1 MKIRIRENGCFP
13 PPDSEDILKSLL
25 NDQRKEDLNQGK
37 KMNSAFEIE
46 PDSHLFLLLVLMIL
60 LPLLYLLIRNCLES
74 CCFLCQNKQKNDENG
89 QLITDQHESHSNGN
103 NNTEN
108 ETIDKTNKSIC
119 GKLKRLW
126 KFLEIFM
133 KLLVVILPSI
143 FVILIQYW
151 CIYHFWNTDF
161 DVVSLDDLFVL
172 KYLISLVFV
181 FIICTKCS
189 KILNAILLFSMS
201 IYTQLNY
208 SLIFKIPFVFLVLT
222 PYFSAFFLG
231 WIIAYYTILYLVS
244 QGDLFDVIQSFAG
257 FFVLMEFSKIMVSF
271 LRSINFDKF
280 FNRLINEDET
290 RDLIKLMFKNF
301 RFRKAFR
308 MILNE
313 DDFSMEDFQADFK
326 EDEIVMVYF
335 GYFKSLVILCAI
347 GVVHYFMWTNC
358 KTLIY

>member
-1 MKIRIRENGCFP
+1 M
-13 PPDSEDILKSLL
+13 
-25 NDQRKEDLNQGK
+25 
-37 KMNSAFEIE
+37 
-46 PDSHLFLLLVLMIL
+46 
-60 LPLLYLLIRNCLES
+60 
-74 CCFLCQNKQKNDENG
+74 
-89 QLITDQHESHSNGN
+89 
-103 NNTEN
+103 
-108 ETIDKTNKSIC
+108 
-119 GKLKRLW
+119 
-126 KFLEIFM
+126 EIFRDFHEI
-133 KLLVVILPSI
+133 VGSDFASI

-189 KILNAILLFSMS
+189 KILNPILLFSMS